1 MKGLPGLGLLTK
13 ASISFIEYGEPAQ
26 RKHLLSME
34 ALATTAF
41 YSLDRFKSHRRQ
53 PAIEEPPAIPMAPSV
68 RNAVLNAAGV
78 AVDSLP
84 LEGGTDIE
92 RAEGDV

>member
-13 ASISFIEYGEPAQ
+13 ASISFIEYGEPTQ

-34 ALATTAF
+34 ALTTTAF

-53 PAIEEPPAIPMAPSV
+53 PAIV
-68 RNAVLNAAGV
+68 RTPGNIHG
-78 AVDSLP
+78 SFCS
-84 LEGGTDIE
+84 ECSIE
-92 RAEGDV
+92 RCRGGGGFPAFGGRD